1 MSDVKGIQYLLKTLE
16 NKITKSE
23 IIGLAESAG
32 SDFSV
37 DDLLE
42 LTISAEHPSV
52 SFRSAWLLETIMI
65 LHPAKF
71 LPYTNHFFNIY
82 PQQCN
87 PGCQRHFT
95 KIMMLCLKNAEF
107 VPENGAHFFDQ
118 IVETTFDW
126 LAGDS
131 PVAVKANCMD
141 VLYILQRRSRWIKEE
156 LNAQI
161 EFLMRDGSPAIQSRG
176 KRLLRR
182 IIHSNNIIE

>member
-1 MSDVKGIQYLLKTLE
+1 MKDKHYLLKTFE

-32 SDFSV
+32 SDFLV
-37 DDLLE
+37 GELLE
-42 LTISAEHPSV
+42 LTISAKHPSAA
-52 SFRSAWLLETIMI
+52 FRSAWLLETILI
-65 LHPAKF
+65 LYPAKF
-71 LPYTNHFFNIY
+71 LPYTDQFFNLY
-82 PQQCN
+82 PQQSN

-95 KIMMLCLKNAEF
+95 KIMMLCLKNSEF
-107 VPENGAHFFDQ
+107 VPENAEHIFDQ

-126 LAGDS
+126 LAGES

-141 VLYILQRRSRWIKEE
+141 VLYLLQRRNRWIKEE

-182 IIHSNNIIE
+182 IMHSNNIIE